1 MNPIRKLS
9 LWATALTL
17 SSLMISACSKESG
30 DKSLVNTEG
39 VSAKVMLELRYT
51 SVPLMDSLVIDC
63 LGADTIHLVKTP
75 DEHSLEL
82 DLFPYE
88 HWKFQAKLYANGSL
102 MQIGD
107 VEAALEAGQTT
118 EINLKMRP
126 LAGFIY
132 LRIPLGF
139 GNPTNIAYGQ
149 MELQSEDSLFTYL
162 MQMEDS
168 EGVFRTDLLPLET
181 SYRLKITLYDNLDN
195 NIYQVEDTLF
205 LSPDN
210 PVPSLEL
217 KSLRGKAKISIE
229 SAENANL
236 EIELNLP
243 ATKRTPKLNDLI
255 ITEFLSAPL
264 KTDSSQYE
272 FIEIYNGS
280 IDTIALG
287 GCTIGTG
294 STGNKAW
301 EILIN
306 EIAPGEALV
315 FGDTSANTPS
325 TFRNTATWGDLTNTK
340 SSIVLQCNGTI
351 LDSLFYSNA
360 QDSATVIPNYNNPSK
375 NPQSSQLDV
384 RHWQTRNLG
393 GSWCLDAPTPG
404 DLKHCP

>member
-17 SSLMISACSKESG
+17 STLMISACSKESG

-63 LGADTIHLVKTP
+63 MGADTIHLVKTP

-280 IDTIALG
+280 IDTISLE

-301 EILIN
+301 EILIS

-325 TFRNTATWGDLTNTK
+325 AFRNTATWGDLTNTK

-360 QDSATVIPNYNNPSK
+360 QDSASVIPNYNNPSK

-393 GSWCLDAPTPG
+393 ESWCLDAPTPG

>member
-1 MNPIRKLS
+1 MNPIQKLS

-17 SSLMISACSKESG
+17 STLMISACSRESG
-30 DKSLVNTEG
+30 DKSIVDTEG
-39 VSAKVMLELRYT
+39 VSAKVLLELRYT

-63 LGADTIHLVKTP
+63 MGADTLHLVKMP
-75 DEHSLEL
+75 NEHSLEL

-88 HWKFQAKLYANGSL
+88 HWKFQARLYANGSL

-162 MQMEDS
+162 MQKEDS

-195 NIYQVEDTLF
+195 NIYQVEDSLF

-210 PVPSLEL
+210 PVPAMEL
-217 KSLRGKAKISIE
+217 KSLRGKAKVSIE

-243 ATKRTPKLNDLI
+243 ATKRSPQMNDLI

-280 IDTIALG
+280 IDTISLD

-294 STGNKAW
+294 SSGNKAW
-301 EILIN
+301 EILVN
-306 EIAPGEALV
+306 EIAPSETLV

-360 QDSATVIPNYNNPSK
+360 LDSATVIPNYNNPSK
-375 NPQSSQLDV
+375 NPQSTQLDV
-384 RHWQTRNLG
+384 RYWQTRNLG
-393 GSWCLDAPTPG
+393 ESWCLDAPTPG
-404 DLKHCP
+404 DLKFCP

>member
-1 MNPIRKLS
+1 MNPIQKLS

-17 SSLMISACSKESG
+17 STLMISACSRESG
-30 DKSLVNTEG
+30 DKSIVDTEG

-63 LGADTIHLVKTP
+63 MGADTLHLVKMP
-75 DEHSLEL
+75 NEHSLEL

-162 MQMEDS
+162 MQREDS

-195 NIYQVEDTLF
+195 NIYQVEDSLF

-210 PVPSLEL
+210 PVPALEL

-243 ATKRTPKLNDLI
+243 ATKRSPQMNDLI

-280 IDTIALG
+280 IDTISLD

-294 STGNKAW
+294 SSGNKAW
-301 EILIN
+301 EILVN
-306 EIAPGEALV
+306 EIAPSETLV

-360 QDSATVIPNYNNPSK
+360 LDSATVIPNYNNPSK
-375 NPQSSQLDV
+375 NPQSTQLDV
-384 RHWQTRNLG
+384 RYWQTRNLG
-393 GSWCLDAPTPG
+393 ESWCLDAPTPG
-404 DLKHCP
+404 DLKFCP

>member
-1 MNPIRKLS
+1 MNPIQKLS

-17 SSLMISACSKESG
+17 STLMISACSRESG
-30 DKSLVNTEG
+30 DKSIVDTEG

-63 LGADTIHLVKTP
+63 MGADTLHLVKMP
-75 DEHSLEL
+75 NEHSLEL

-88 HWKFQAKLYANGSL
+88 HWKFQARLYANGSL

-162 MQMEDS
+162 MQREDS

-195 NIYQVEDTLF
+195 NIYQVEDSLF

-210 PVPSLEL
+210 PVPALEL

-243 ATKRTPKLNDLI
+243 ATKRSPQMNDLI

-280 IDTIALG
+280 IDTISLD

-294 STGNKAW
+294 SSGNKAW
-301 EILIN
+301 EILVN
-306 EIAPGEALV
+306 EIAPSETLV

-360 QDSATVIPNYNNPSK
+360 LDSATVIPNYNNPSK
-375 NPQSSQLDV
+375 NPQSTQLDV
-384 RHWQTRNLG
+384 RYWQTRNLG
-393 GSWCLDAPTPG
+393 ESWCLDAPTPG
-404 DLKHCP
+404 DLKFCP

>member
-1 MNPIRKLS
+1 MNPIQKLS

-17 SSLMISACSKESG
+17 STLMISACSRESG
-30 DKSLVNTEG
+30 DKSIVDTEG
-39 VSAKVMLELRYT
+39 VSAKVILELRYT

-63 LGADTIHLVKTP
+63 MGADTLHLVKMP
-75 DEHSLEL
+75 NEHSLEL

-88 HWKFQAKLYANGSL
+88 HWKFQARLYANGSL

-107 VEAALEAGQTT
+107 VEVALEAGQTT

-195 NIYQVEDTLF
+195 NIYQVEDSLF

-210 PVPSLEL
+210 PVPALEL

-243 ATKRTPKLNDLI
+243 ATKRSPQMNDLI

-280 IDTIALG
+280 IDTISLD

-294 STGNKAW
+294 SSGNKAW
-301 EILIN
+301 EILVN
-306 EIAPGEALV
+306 EIAPSETLV

-360 QDSATVIPNYNNPSK
+360 LDSATVIPNYNNPSK
-375 NPQSSQLDV
+375 NPQSTQLDV
-384 RHWQTRNLG
+384 RYWQTRNLG
-393 GSWCLDAPTPG
+393 ESWCLDAPTPG
-404 DLKHCP
+404 DLKLCL

>member
-1 MNPIRKLS
+1 MNPIRRS
-9 LWATALTL
+9 ILWATALTL
-17 SSLMISACSKESG
+17 STLMISACSRESG
-30 DKSLVNTEG
+30 DKSIANTEG
-39 VSAKVMLELRYT
+39 VSAKVMLELHYT

-63 LGADTIHLVKTP
+63 TGADTIHLVKTP

-82 DLFPYE
+82 DLFPHE
-88 HWKFQAKLYANGSL
+88 HWKFQAKLYANGNL

-195 NIYQVEDTLF
+195 NIYQVEDSLF
-205 LSPDN
+205 LSPEN
-210 PVPSLEL
+210 PVPALEL

-229 SAENANL
+229 SAESANL
-236 EIELNLP
+236 EIMLNLP
-243 ATKRTPKLNDLI
+243 ATKRTPQINDLV

-280 IDTIALG
+280 IDTITLD

-294 STGNKAW
+294 SFGNKAW
-301 EILIN
+301 EILVN

-315 FGDTSANTPS
+315 FGDTSANTP
-325 TFRNTATWGDLTNTK
+325 TAYRNTVNWGDLTNTK
-340 SSIVLQCNGTI
+340 SSIVLQCNGVI
-351 LDSLFYSNA
+351 LDSLFYSSA
-360 QDSATVIPNYNNPSK
+360 QDSATVIPNYSNPSK
-375 NPQSSQLDV
+375 NPQSSQLDIL
-384 RHWQTRNLG
+384 HWQTRNLG
-393 GSWCLDAPTPG
+393 VTWCLDAPTPG
-404 DLKHCP
+404 ELKSCP